1 MIRILIADAQYLIR
15 VGLTNLLA
23 SVKDFNVIGEA
34 SNSKE
39 LLFLTKEHH
48 PDVIIFDYKSEKYFS
63 QEDIQLVK
71 RISPTT
77 NFLVISDDNSKPSIY
92 SAIEKGVISFLT
104 KECDKEE
111 IIGAIYATAKNE
123 KFLCHKVID
132 IIIEKH

>member
-48 PDVIIFDYKSEKYFS
+48 PDVIIFDYKSEK
-63 QEDIQLVK
+63 
-71 RISPTT
+71 
-77 NFLVISDDNSKPSIY
+77 
-92 SAIEKGVISFLT
+92 
-104 KECDKEE
+104 
-111 IIGAIYATAKNE
+111 
-123 KFLCHKVID
+123 
-132 IIIEKH
+132 